1 MPFHYYDYS
10 LLLLFAIGPCVLGY
24 GVGCCWYINPGSSP
38 WRALKAQQQAE
49 TKTRQ
54 CLGNKIAFCFLL
66 PGQGQR
72 QGRAGRHTGQVLP
85 RRLPRGLGRPHPPP
99 PVHQRQLSGRQHTG
113 PNRDGGGGGG
123 GKDDDLPDTV
133 VAFDEGR
140 GTMAAASQW
149 LRIDAMLGCFDEVLE
164 EIRQL
169 KKAIKTMKQS

>member
-1 MPFHYYDYS
+1 MPFASYFQAKGKDKDEQAVTRVKSSRAAS
-10 LLLLFAIGPCVLGY
+10 LAASAAP
-24 GVGCCWYINPGSSP
+24 
-38 WRALKAQQQAE
+38 
-49 TKTRQ
+49 T
-54 CLGNKIAFCFLL
+54 
-66 PGQGQR
+66 
-72 QGRAGRHTGQVLP
+72 P
-85 RRLPRGLGRPHPPP
+85 RRLSINGSYQGGSIRGPT
-99 PVHQRQLSGRQHTG
+99 VMVAA
-113 PNRDGGGGGG
+113 GGG